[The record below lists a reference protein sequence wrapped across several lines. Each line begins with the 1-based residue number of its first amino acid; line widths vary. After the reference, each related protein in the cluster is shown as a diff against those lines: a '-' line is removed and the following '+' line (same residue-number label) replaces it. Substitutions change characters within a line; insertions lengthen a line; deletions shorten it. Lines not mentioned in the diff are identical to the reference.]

1 MSNIQIER
9 LVKAAKRK
17 DEHAFS
23 KLIDLHMQ
31 ALYKTAYA
39 IVRNDDDAADAIS
52 ETVLICWEKLSTL
65 KKNQF
70 FKTWITRILINE
82 CYKILRQNQNIIH
95 FEDGVIE
102 EGKEDESNLE
112 FEEALAILDEKYR
125 VIVVLFYSQGF
136 STKEIA
142 RILNL
147 PDATVRT
154 RLSRAREQLKKY
166 YEEQSV

>member
-1 MSNIQIER
+1 MSDIQIEK

-17 DEHAFS
+17 NADAFS
-23 KLIDLHMQ
+23 KLIDSQMQ

-39 IVRNDDDAADAIS
+39 IVRNNDDAADAIS
-52 ETVLICWEKLSTL
+52 ETVLTCWEKLTTL
-65 KKNQF
+65 KKDKF

-82 CYKILRQNQNIIH
+82 CYKILKQNQNIIH
-95 FEDGVIE
+95 FEDSVYE

-112 FEEALAILDEKYR
+112 FEEALGTLDEKYR

-142 RILNL
+142 SVLNL
-147 PDATVRT
+147 PNATVRT